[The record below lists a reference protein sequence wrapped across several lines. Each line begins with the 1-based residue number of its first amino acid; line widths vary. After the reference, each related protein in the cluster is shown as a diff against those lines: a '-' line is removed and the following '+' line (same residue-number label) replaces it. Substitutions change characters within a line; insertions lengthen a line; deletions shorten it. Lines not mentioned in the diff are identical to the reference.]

1 MNIPMITAHSGC
13 EETEID
19 SMESIELALEYGA
32 DAIEVDVRVDPGKE
46 LRISHDEVS
55 PEEYR
60 QKLTLRD
67 VLEKISRSDMI
78 LNCDIKEQ
86 RALYRTL
93 DEAEKFGFPAER
105 LIMSGCTGAEQLA
118 RDQSL
123 AKRARFFLNVEEVL
137 KIVLIHRAADFD
149 LKDFI
154 LLMNDPWKLLREKA
168 ADLADTWIDDTVRCY
183 QMIPCSAVNMP
194 KIMLNTPIA
203 AAMRDAG
210 IPLSV
215 WTVNEPELIQVC
227 LKEDVFNI
235 TTRYVRKVLRIR
247 NAAASQYELMAK
259 IKAKN

>member
-32 DAIEVDVRVDPGKE
+32 DAIEVDVRVDRNKE

-55 PEEYR
+55 PEEYS
-60 QKLTLRD
+60 QKLTLQD
-67 VLEKISRSDMI
+67 VFEKISRSEMV

-86 RALYRTL
+86 EALYRTL
-93 DEAEKFGFPAER
+93 DEAEKFRFPAER
-105 LIMSGCTGAEQLA
+105 LVLSGCTGVEQLA

-123 AKRARFFLNVEEVL
+123 AKRARFFLNIEEVL

-154 LLMNDPWKLLREKA
+154 LLMNDPWKLLKGKA
-168 ADLADTWIDDTVRCY
+168 AYLADTWIDDTVRCY

-203 AAMRDAG
+203 AALRDAG

-215 WTVNEPELIQVC
+215 WTVNEPELIRVC
-227 LKEDVFNI
+227 LTEDVSNI
-235 TTRYVRKVLRIR
+235 TTRYIRRALRIR
-247 NAAASQYELMAK
+247 NTAASYNEL
-259 IKAKN
+259 KANI

>member
-1 MNIPMITAHSGC
+1 MYKPMITAHSGC

-19 SMESIELALEYGA
+19 SMDSIELALKYGA
-32 DAIEVDVRVDPGKE
+32 DAIEVDVRVDQNKE

-55 PEEYR
+55 PEEYL
-60 QKLTLRD
+60 QKLTLWD

-86 RALYRTL
+86 KALYRTL
-93 DEAEKFGFPAER
+93 DEAEKFGFPPER
-105 LIMSGCTGAEQLA
+105 LILSGCTGVEQLA

-123 AKRARFFLNVEEVL
+123 AKRARFFLNIEEVL
-137 KIVLIHRAADFD
+137 KIILIHRAADFD

-154 LLMNDPWKLLREKA
+154 MLMNDPWKFLRGRA

-194 KIMLNTPIA
+194 KVMLSTPIA
-203 AAMRDAG
+203 TAMRNAG
-210 IPLSV
+210 IPLSI
-215 WTVNEPELIQVC
+215 WTVNEPEVIRVC

-235 TTRYVRKVLRIR
+235 TTRYIRRVLTIR
-247 NAAASQYELMAK
+247 NAVASNYEL
-259 IKAKN
+259 KAEI